1 MVYKSYAAP
10 LYVDMKKTVRVA
22 DPEDPK
28 NQGNSFAEMNW
39 EDEAEDPATKVFIGQ
54 VPIMLKSSYCILSGL
69 RDQDLHEVGECP
81 YDQVSRIA
89 DINIIYICIIH
100 TSV

>member
-1 MVYKSYAAP
+1 
-10 LYVDMKKTVRVA
+10 MKKTVRVA

-39 EDEAEDPATKVFIGQ
+39 EDEAEDPNTKVFIGQ

-81 YDQVSRIA
+81 YDQVSKKFFNLFLYRIS
-89 DINIIYICIIH
+89 NNLIIH
-100 TSV
+100 YKLIIN